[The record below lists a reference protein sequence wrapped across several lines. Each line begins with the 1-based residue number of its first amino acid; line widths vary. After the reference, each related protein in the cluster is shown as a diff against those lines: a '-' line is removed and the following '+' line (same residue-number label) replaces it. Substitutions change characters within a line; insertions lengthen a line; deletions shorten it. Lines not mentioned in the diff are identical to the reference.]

1 MIRLRPPGH
10 RSPHR
15 DIRVELLAGNAFVT
29 FDDPSANAD
38 GRQDRLNQAWL
49 RQTLRRFHRE
59 EGQGYSGGTPGRV
72 HGRQFNSKKV
82 TNERVVR
89 YAYWCVAQGVLKVV
103 VKARAAK
110 AGAR

>member
-1 MIRLRPPGH
+1 MAYKTIR
-10 RSPHR
+10 
-15 DIRVELLAGNAFVT
+15 T
-29 FDDPSANAD
+29 
-38 GRQDRLNQAWL
+38 
-49 RQTLRRFHRE
+49 QTLTVFKTDSIKRGFVKHFVDFIAKKGKATVAE
-59 EGQGYSGGTPGRV
+59 LQAEFT
-72 HGRQFNSKKV
+72 GRQFNRKKV